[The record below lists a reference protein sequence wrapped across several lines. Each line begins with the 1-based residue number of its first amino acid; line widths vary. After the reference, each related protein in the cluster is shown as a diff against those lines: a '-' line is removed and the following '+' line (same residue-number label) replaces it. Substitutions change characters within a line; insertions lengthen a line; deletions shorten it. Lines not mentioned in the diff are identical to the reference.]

1 MPQSS
6 LVVGIDLVPIKPLP
20 GCIALQGDITSEKTR
35 ADLKKELKTAK
46 ANVVLHD
53 GAPNV
58 GKNWINDAYQQS
70 ILTLH
75 SFKLATEFLCKGGW
89 FVTKVFRSKDYQSLM
104 WVFNQFFRKVHAT
117 KPAASRNESAEIFV
131 VCQDYQAPDKIDPKF
146 LDPKHVFSQIDDE
159 EKQVSGV
166 DWSLSWERVGRGW
179 DWGGKEGRFPS
190 KIAKAKIMILQ
201 SSEQRK
207 TQVSWVSSE
216 KETHNN
222 FNN

>member
-1 MPQSS
+1 MVSRP
-6 LVVGIDLVPIKPLP
+6 VVGIVDPILADIGSTVVQNNICS

-89 FVTKVFRSKDYQSLM
+89 FVTKVFRSKDYQALM
-104 WVFNQFFRKVHAT
+104 WVFNQFCRKVHAT

-131 VCQDYQAPDKIDPKF
+131 VCQDCQAPDKIDPKF
-146 LDPKHVFSQIDDE
+146 LDP
-159 EKQVSGV
+159 
-166 DWSLSWERVGRGW
+166 
-179 DWGGKEGRFPS
+179 
-190 KIAKAKIMILQ
+190 
-201 SSEQRK
+201 
-207 TQVSWVSSE
+207 
-216 KETHNN
+216 
-222 FNN
+222 

>member
-89 FVTKVFRSKDYQSLM
+89 LAPENKDYG
-104 WVFNQFFRKVHAT
+104 
-117 KPAASRNESAEIFV
+117 SR
-131 VCQDYQAPDKIDPKF
+131 KIDC
-146 LDPKHVFSQIDDE
+146 SAIIRQ
-159 EKQVSGV
+159 
-166 DWSLSWERVGRGW
+166 
-179 DWGGKEGRFPS
+179 
-190 KIAKAKIMILQ
+190 KAINK
-201 SSEQRK
+201 
-207 TQVSWVSSE
+207 
-216 KETHNN
+216 
-222 FNN
+222 